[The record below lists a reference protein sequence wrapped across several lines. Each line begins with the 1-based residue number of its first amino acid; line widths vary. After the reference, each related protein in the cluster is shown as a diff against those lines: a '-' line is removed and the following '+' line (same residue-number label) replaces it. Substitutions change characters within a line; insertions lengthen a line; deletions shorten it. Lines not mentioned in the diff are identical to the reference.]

1 MVIKEFGMEFIMINC
16 NFEMVFIDF
25 DIVDKLYFELV
36 FWEYI
41 EEIFEL
47 EKLEGVIVQLGGQ
60 MVLKLVECFYKN
72 GIKIIGISYENMDL
86 VEDRG
91 VFFDLLKEFEIF
103 YFCYGVVNDVDEVI
117 GIVNEVIYLVLVC
130 LLYVLGG

>member
-47 EKLEGVIVQLGGQ
+47 EKLEGVIV
-60 MVLKLVECFYKN
+60 
-72 GIKIIGISYENMDL
+72 
-86 VEDRG
+86 
-91 VFFDLLKEFEIF
+91 
-103 YFCYGVVNDVDEVI
+103 
-117 GIVNEVIYLVLVC
+117 
-130 LLYVLGG
+130 